1 MAAHSDIGMVLDV
14 ADAAAGK
21 ADMFT
26 RRVTRDEAAYIL
38 GRAGKTKA
46 KLNAVSGATINL
58 VEAATG
64 CQLQVRGSDVQRR
77 RCLKYV
83 EFVIAQRLGPVDIA
97 DPQAHDDLTILG
109 VPANTVS
116 FITGKGGSFLRL
128 VEEEW
133 CTLLFFLR
141 LDPAR
146 PPQRANPLHVESLAI
161 FGPERRRWGAQ
172 LKVMAAIEMKVMGYF
187 TQTVGDHE
195 SLEDGFAIDT
205 VRIRE
210 EDYSYALGKNGSTR
224 KKLAKASGC
233 TVEYVGRVAYLCG
246 VRSERG
252 RAREYLRWRLCQ
264 RAGERVHI
272 DHRGRSDVTVVMVG
286 AATAG
291 FIAGQRGALL
301 HAIEERTGTLCFF
314 EGGGAAAPRQSS
326 EEGPR
331 PLLIFGRPEHRR
343 AAEAEVWDRIDH
355 CVFRAGR
362 RGIGGGREGRRRRR
376 LGPEDR
382 EERGRRGEPR
392 PDGARPRSARG
403 ARGGAARRRVAAA
416 GRRRQGQE
424 ADRQGQRGDAG
435 PAGQHAG
442 HRRHPR
448 GSDRAR
454 CEVRAPAESA
464 APGPPAPRGRL
475 PARRPHAGE
484 AAGAHGRV
492 DGHEAGRV
500 PARGGGGVPG
510 DGPRRGLP
518 PVRRRR
524 DAASHPGR
532 VRRASR
538 TAGRRV
544 EDDGGHRVEDL
555 RLRRET

>member
-1 MAAHSDIGMVLDV
+1 
-14 ADAAAGK
+14 
-21 ADMFT
+21 
-26 RRVTRDEAAYIL
+26 
-38 GRAGKTKA
+38 
-46 KLNAVSGATINL
+46 
-58 VEAATG
+58 
-64 CQLQVRGSDVQRR
+64 
-77 RCLKYV
+77 
-83 EFVIAQRLGPVDIA
+83 
-97 DPQAHDDLTILG
+97 LG

-343 AAEAEVWDRIDH
+343 AAEAEVWDRIIAS
-355 CVFRAGR
+355 FEQAGAGLVEDA
-362 RGIGGGREGRRRRR
+362 RGVAAADWGPKTAKSGGGVASRGLTGLDPGPHEERVEVPHDVASLLLGGGGRDRRRIARASGATLDLR
-376 LGPEDR
+376 GNTLVIAGTR
-382 EERGRRGEPR
+382 EERRRAAKYVHLLRAQLLDRLPLGDACQHDDLTLVRLPEHMAEWTATRQDAFLRGVEEEFRVLTLAADPRRCAGDERPTRTLAVFGALGERRGAELKVLAAIESKVLGYIAKR
-392 PDGARPRSARG
+392 DEEKSCHQGAPELTGSRC
-403 ARGGAARRRVAAA
+403 
-416 GRRRQGQE
+416 
-424 ADRQGQRGDAG
+424 
-435 PAGQHAG
+435 
-442 HRRHPR
+442 
-448 GSDRAR
+448 SDRA
-454 CEVRAPAESA
+454 
-464 APGPPAPRGRL
+464 
-475 PARRPHAGE
+475 
-484 AAGAHGRV
+484 
-492 DGHEAGRV
+492 
-500 PARGGGGVPG
+500 
-510 DGPRRGLP
+510 
-518 PVRRRR
+518 
-524 DAASHPGR
+524 
-532 VRRASR
+532 
-538 TAGRRV
+538 TA
-544 EDDGGHRVEDL
+544 
-555 RLRRET
+555 